1 MDKTMKIE
9 FDGLNELWQVNKNIS
24 VYKGMLKIDMS
35 DEKRNDV
42 RDEIFYLETEVIPQ
56 LKFYDV

>member
-9 FDGLNELWQVNKNIS
+9 SDGLNELWQVNKNIS
-24 VYKGMLKIDMS
+24 AYRGMLKINMAE
-35 DEKRNDV
+35 EKRN
-42 RDEIFYLETEVIPQ
+42 EIREEISYLENQVIPQ